1 LNPDINI
8 LSFKL
13 GISMLVVFILLILFL
28 FIMKRIRGG
37 NLSFRRYP
45 AMKIISTLSLAP
57 KRSIAIVEVCNEWLL
72 LGIGAEN
79 ISMLSKYDKPE
90 ETEGALNPQSKSEG
104 GFASF
109 LLKAGIT
116 GKTPEESSIKDEK

>member
-13 GISMLVVFILLILFL
+13 VITMLAVFTLLILFL
-28 FIMKRIRGG
+28 YIMKRIKGG
-37 NLSFRRYP
+37 NLSFKKFP
-45 AMKIISTLSLAP
+45 AIRIISTLSLAP
-57 KRSIAIVEVCNEWLL
+57 KRSIAIVEVENEWLL
-72 LGIGAEN
+72 LGVGEN
-79 ISMLSKYDKPE
+79 ISILSKYDKPE
-90 ETEGALNPQSKSEG
+90 DAEEHIKSQGEG

-116 GKTPEESSIKDEK
+116 GKTPEESSKKNEKP